1 MRGLRSTLALTVVLA
16 GLGAYIY
23 FVTSKQDDTGATKQ
37 EKVFAGLE
45 ADKIEELKIRS
56 ESGDVTTV
64 KKGADG
70 WLLVSPVA
78 GKASQTEV
86 LGVTSAL
93 EQVNIERV
101 LEEAPA
107 DLKEYGLDAPRIEIE
122 FKSAGGTPSGHL
134 LIGAKTATGG
144 NLYAKRSDEKRVVLV
159 PAFQETSFNKST
171 FDLRDK
177 TLMTFKR
184 DSVDGI
190 DVSIGSKSHELRKSG
205 EGWRIAKP
213 LAVRADSSAVEGL
226 VGLLETA
233 QMKSIVT
240 NEASAADLKK
250 YGLDKPSTSVTLNLG
265 SARATLAVGAETAD
279 GSVYVRDTAK
289 PLVAT
294 VEKSL
299 ADDLKKDVEDYRLKE
314 IFEFR
319 AFNATRVEFTRDGKS
334 VVFER
339 VKATDPSAADTWKR
353 VSPTAADAE
362 KEKIELLLTGLADIR
377 AQSFT
382 ESRANTGL
390 DRPALTVY
398 VKFEEGKKEER
409 VTFGK
414 SGKDVYAGT
423 VDPGAAKIPPER
435 FDEAIKTLD
444 ELSK

>member
-1 MRGLRSTLALTVVLA
+1 MRGLRSTLVLIVVLA

-23 FVTSKQDDTGATKQ
+23 FGTSEQDEAGSTKQ
-37 EKVFAGLE
+37 EKVFPGLE
-45 ADKIEELKIRS
+45 ADKIEELKIKS
-56 ESGDVTTV
+56 ESGEVTTV
-64 KKGADG
+64 KKDGDG
-70 WLLVSPVA
+70 WQLVSPLA
-78 GKASQTEV
+78 GTASQTEV

-93 EQVNIERV
+93 EQVNVERV
-101 LEEAPA
+101 LDEAPA
-107 DLKEYGLDAPRIEIE
+107 DLKEYGLDMPRIEIE

-144 NLYAKRSDEKRVVLV
+144 NLYAKRSDEKRVVLI
-159 PAFQETSFNKST
+159 PAFQESSFNKST

-184 DSVDGI
+184 EAVDGI
-190 DVSIGSKSHELRKSG
+190 DMSVGAKAFELRKSG
-205 EGWRIAKP
+205 EAWRITKP
-213 LAVRADSSAVEGL
+213 LAVRADGSAAEGT
-226 VGLLETA
+226 VGVLEMA

-240 NEASAADLKK
+240 NEASAADMKK
-250 YGLDKPSTSVTLNLG
+250 YGLDRPSTSVTLNLG
-265 SARATLAVGAETAD
+265 SARATLAIGGEAPD
-279 GSVYVRDTAK
+279 GSVYARDTSK

-319 AFNATRVEFTRDGKS
+319 SFNASRVEFTRDGKT

-339 VKATDPSAADTWKR
+339 VKAKDPGTADTWKR
-353 VSPTAADAE
+353 ISPSAADAE
-362 KEKIELLLTGLADIR
+362 KDKIESLLTGLADIR
-377 AQSFT
+377 AESFAT
-382 ESRANTGL
+382 SRANTGL
-390 DRPALTVY
+390 DNPALTVF
-398 VKFEEGKKEER
+398 VKFEDGKKEER

-414 SGKDVYAGT
+414 NGKNVFAAT